1 MPELKLLEKNKD
13 IKNLKVFLRVD
24 FNVPMQNQAVSDS
37 TKITNVKTI
46 VEDLLNRGAVY
57 AEYGCYTCMIF
68 SLALETSRAAEFWIL
83 CILFIRSL
91 VDV

>member
-37 TKITNVKTI
+37 TKITKVKTI
-46 VEDLLNRGAVY
+46 VEDLLNRGAVV
-57 AEYGCYTCMIF
+57 
-68 SLALETSRAAEFWIL
+68 IL
-83 CILFIRSL
+83 
-91 VDV
+91 